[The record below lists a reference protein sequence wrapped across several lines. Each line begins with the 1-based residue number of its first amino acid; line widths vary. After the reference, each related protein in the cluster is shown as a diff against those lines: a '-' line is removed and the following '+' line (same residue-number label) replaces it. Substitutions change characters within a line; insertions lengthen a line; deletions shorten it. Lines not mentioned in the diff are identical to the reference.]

1 MTHTRTGDSALID
14 RDLAIRALEMAE
26 PLLAA
31 ATRDTRINGSGVL
44 HVVVMDPAHTPL
56 NASFEEAIL
65 HEHTYGKQ
73 RPDWDADYAG
83 FARAKARIT
92 WLHGQDSFRL
102 QTLQPHLMRPGDTTL
117 WGSVWLD
124 GIVVAASGAE
134 AEFDEAFSGTVAMLL
149 RALAKEA
156 VRQRPRELYYR

>member
-1 MTHTRTGDSALID
+1 MDTARTSDSALID
-14 RDLAIRALEMAE
+14 RDLAARAIEMARPMIE
-26 PLLAA
+26 AG
-31 ATRDTRINGSGVL
+31 TRDSRINGSGVL
-44 HVVVMDPAHTPL
+44 HVVVMDPARTPL

-65 HEHTYGKQ
+65 HEHTFGRQ
-73 RPDWDADYAG
+73 RTEWDADYAG
-83 FARAKARIT
+83 FARAKARLS

-102 QTLQPHLMRPGDTTL
+102 QTAEAHRLRRGDTTL
-117 WGSVWLD
+117 WGSVCLD

-134 AEFDEAFSGTVAMLL
+134 AEFDEAYSGTIAMLL

>member
-1 MTHTRTGDSALID
+1 MTEARAGDSALID
-14 RDLAIRALEMAE
+14 RELVERALAMAE
-26 PLLAA
+26 PLLEAS
-31 ATRDTRINGSGVL
+31 TREARINGSGVL
-44 HVVVMDPAHTPL
+44 HVVVMDPARTPL

-65 HEHTYGKQ
+65 HEHTYGKPRAQ
-73 RPDWDADYAG
+73 WDADYAG
-83 FARAKARIT
+83 FARAKARLT
-92 WLHGQDSFRL
+92 WLYGQDSHRL

-156 VRQRPRELYYR
+156 VRRRPREPYYR